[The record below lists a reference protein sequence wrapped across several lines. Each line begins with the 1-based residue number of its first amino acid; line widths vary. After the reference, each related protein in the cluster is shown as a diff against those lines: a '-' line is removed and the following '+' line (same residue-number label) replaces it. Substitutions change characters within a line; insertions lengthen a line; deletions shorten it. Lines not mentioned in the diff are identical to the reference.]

1 MKHNIYTVHVTE
13 DAERRTVVVLVAETA
28 QDAGERAIRNVP
40 GATDADAEVGMLG
53 VYDPGITGAHLS
65 QGEVI
70 AIQRI
75 GHRS

>member
-13 DAERRTVVVLVAETA
+13 DRERRTVVVLIAETGQQA
-28 QDAGERAIRNVP
+28 VERAIANVP
-40 GATDADAEVGMLG
+40 GATDEDAEVGMLG
-53 VYDPGITGAHLS
+53 VYDPGITGAALS
-65 QGEVI
+65 QGAVV